1 MRTTRDVFTVSAVAG
16 TTLLV
21 TANLYVPWT
30 VYLWLLWA
38 PYLGLGIYDMTQP
51 RHTIL
56 RLYPVIGHLRYLFE
70 SIRPE
75 MQQYFVEDDT
85 SGMPVSREFR
95 SLIYQRSKGMRD
107 TRPFGTI
114 FDTYRVGYE
123 WTDHSMNPKPKPK
136 QQTLRKSALCA
147 VNSLMRRRASI
158 FRR

>member
-1 MRTTRDVFTVSAVAG
+1 MRTTRDIFTVSGVAG

-70 SIRPE
+70 AIRPE
-75 MQQYFVEDDT
+75 IQQYFVEDDT

-95 SLIYQRSKGMRD
+95 SLIYH
-107 TRPFGTI
+107 
-114 FDTYRVGYE
+114 VA
-123 WTDHSMNPKPKPK
+123 
-136 QQTLRKSALCA
+136 RKTPSFTAG
-147 VNSLMRRRASI
+147 I
-158 FRR
+158 